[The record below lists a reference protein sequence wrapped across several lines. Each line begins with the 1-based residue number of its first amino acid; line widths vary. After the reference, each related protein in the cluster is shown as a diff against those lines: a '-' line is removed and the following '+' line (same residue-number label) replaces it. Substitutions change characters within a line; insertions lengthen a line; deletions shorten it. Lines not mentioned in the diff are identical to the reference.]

1 MTTQATSITT
11 GSPSMSK
18 IFTDTSTDGVWSGN
32 VLTDSIAGQSIGI
45 LIPNATLTFAQA
57 EYEAGLMAYRLQ
69 NAQTLAVSARGW
81 GVKAGANC
89 MSEAGIGPVRVS
101 PNDILTVF
109 PLPVDATA
117 QKPTFSLGF
126 RPPKALNSSPLW
138 LSQTTPP
145 PL

>member
-1 MTTQATSITT
+1 M
-11 GSPSMSK
+11 
-18 IFTDTSTDGVWSGN
+18 WSGN

-89 MSEAGIGPVRVS
+89 MSEAGIGPVRRVAQRH
-101 PNDILTVF
+101 PHR
-109 PLPVDATA
+109 LPSSCRCDGAED
-117 QKPTFSLGF
+117 QRPRLGF
-126 RPPKALNSSPLW
+126 DHQRPQRPFPCSKSLNPVRF
-138 LSQTTPP
+138 
-145 PL
+145 